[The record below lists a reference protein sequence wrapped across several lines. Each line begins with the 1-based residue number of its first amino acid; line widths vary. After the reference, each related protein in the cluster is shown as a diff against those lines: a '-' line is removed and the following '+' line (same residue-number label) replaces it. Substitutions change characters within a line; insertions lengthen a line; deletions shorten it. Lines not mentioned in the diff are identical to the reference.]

1 VKALADPSMAQVDTE
16 GLSRQDDPSP
26 GGSDGQL
33 FAVGIVVVGRSD
45 QLVMAEA
52 VTFMIDERAGC
63 RTDAQSNRDEKI
75 RLGVDIAASVGDRPS
90 EIIGGQADGAGRVM
104 SCGRP
109 ALKVRR
115 KCDVVRHQHRG
126 AYA

>member
-1 VKALADPSMAQVDTE
+1 MI
-16 GLSRQDDPSP
+16 
-26 GGSDGQL
+26 
-33 FAVGIVVVGRSD
+33 AVSIVVVGRSD

-75 RLGVDIAASVGDRPS
+75 RLGVDVTASVGEWRS
-90 EIIGGQADGAGRVM
+90 EIIGGEADGAGRVM
-104 SCGRP
+104 SCCRP

-126 AYA
+126 ADA